1 MFSSSRHKREQN
13 GCFEEK
19 KKCSLLTRTSI
30 ILKNVK
36 NIFAQGWSLCLIHP
50 FTWHVIAESECGVR
64 FYPRLLSTPI
74 TRKRKS
80 PLPSW
85 SLLSNAR
92 KQTRKMETHTQLPT
106 VMNTMRKIVL
116 PQVFSRKAFSKVMI
130 FELTP
135 EWREK
140 ASLGRFRRQNFQCRR
155 NGKGNSL
162 RMEMNLVY
170 PKIRPKVVVTRA

>member
-13 GCFEEK
+13 GCFEER

-50 FTWHVIAESECGVR
+50 FTWHIIAESECGVR
-64 FYPRLLSTPI
+64 FYPRLLSTPV

-92 KQTRKMETHTQLPT
+92 KQTRKMETHNFIQWWIQWGKLCCLRWSSQGRPFQGDDTWADT
-106 VMNTMRKIVL
+106 WMTRKSQ
-116 PQVFSRKAFSKVMI
+116 PRKV
-130 FELTP
+130 
-135 EWREK
+135 
-140 ASLGRFRRQNFQCRR
+140 
-155 NGKGNSL
+155 
-162 RMEMNLVY
+162 
-170 PKIRPKVVVTRA
+170 